1 MVLFREDLRNEEPDI
16 MRTDVMQLICNQ
28 QVQLEKI
35 RASETEVRWQH
46 EDDVDVCT
54 NCQMSFLA
62 SEAPGKPKHHCKH
75 CGKVR
80 GKKLEPTIWHHLA
93 RLFKHLSLQHNH
105 TLV

>member
-1 MVLFREDLRNEEPDI
+1 
-16 MRTDVMQLICNQ
+16 MRTDVMRLICNQ

-54 NCQMSFLA
+54 NCQMSFLG

-75 CGKVR
+75 CGKV
-80 GKKLEPTIWHHLA
+80 KKKFGTDHLA
-93 RLFKHLSLQHNH
+93 SPSD
-105 TLV
+105 LVVASETMDCKTEIWGMGEELLANGA